1 MKFRIVLTVILL
13 SVLGFLV
20 SVTSDQSAPQG
31 DTQVPQS
38 SSDDKAFKSLS
49 IN

>member
-20 SVTSDQSAPQG
+20 SVTSDPAPQ
-31 DTQVPQS
+31 QSPVPQS